1 MNEPEFLDADFIKEI
16 HELALARWGGIGGVR
31 DEALLESAISAA
43 ESVYLYGG
51 GDMFDIAAAYC
62 FHIAESQAFMDGNK
76 RTAVGAS
83 FAFLDHNGIDTSGG
97 TEGVLYDAVIAVA
110 KHEIG
115 RKEVAI
121 LLREQFGGG
130 A

>member
-51 GDMFDIAAAYC
+51 GDMFDIAAA
-62 FHIAESQAFMDGNK
+62 
-76 RTAVGAS
+76 
-83 FAFLDHNGIDTSGG
+83 
-97 TEGVLYDAVIAVA
+97 
-110 KHEIG
+110 
-115 RKEVAI
+115 
-121 LLREQFGGG
+121 
-130 A
+130 